1 MDIEFAEYE
10 VLFSETCK
18 SIVQYDHLLIEI
30 HADERHKAKTV
41 IRRLDELNFEML
53 AGNQGD
59 GVYFFGNR
67 LRSELAE
74 ARSLT
79 AKADRSDDCKNE
91 SA

>member
-18 SIVQYDHLLIEI
+18 SIVRYDHLLIEI
-30 HADERHKAKTV
+30 NADERHKAKTV
-41 IRRLDELNFEML
+41 VRRLDELNF
-53 AGNQGD
+53 
-59 GVYFFGNR
+59 
-67 LRSELAE
+67 AE

-91 SA
+91 ST